1 MLKMYKENKV
11 ANVDIHQVASME
23 KSGWS
28 MRKGGKN
35 ATELPNNDRLK
46 IQKQSGKS
54 GASEEPVTD
63 HEGQADSSKAK
74 IQKSKSVSTESGL
87 VSKKPPIKKPIKK
100 PPIKKLIK
108 KPAKKS

>member
-1 MLKMYKENKV
+1 MYKGNKV
-11 ANVDIHQVASME
+11 ANVDVHQVASME

-28 MRKGGKN
+28 MQKGGKN

-46 IQKQSGKS
+46 IQKQSGKP
-54 GASEEPVTD
+54 GASEEPVTG
-63 HEGQADSSKAK
+63 HEEQADSSKAK
-74 IQKSKSVSTESGL
+74 IQKSKSVSAESGL
-87 VSKKPPIKKPIKK
+87 VSKKPIKKPIKK